1 MLPVDVLPPPLV
13 IVAASPDAPR
23 SPRAFTKGS
32 PEGTFA
38 TLPRAIAVTVP
49 FGAFAEG
56 DALAETGLAA
66 RAWSEVPCTSMRF
79 VVSASSDVAASGDG
93 RSHVTFHVAEWPKE
107 LVAGALAQT
116 VLTVDGQGHITDAD
130 VHVNGKDHAFAAS
143 SSSPSG
149 PPRGTVDLRSILTH
163 ELGHVLGLG
172 HSTDPSATM
181 AAGASDTRFRT
192 LELDDENGVCALYP
206 GRGAPRC
213 PETACPTGFSCLAGT
228 CEKVGSPGVVCA
240 PCVREPGA
248 CENAGATAR
257 CVDQS
262 DGRVC
267 ARSCDGA
274 HPCGP
279 GFSCVDTSSAGDKQ
293 CVADDGCRA
302 LGVAC
307 ETDAQCTGFFCRGG
321 RCVGRPEPL
330 PDASAPFPE
339 AGATPTP
346 DTAENTSGCASAGTS
361 TSFFG
366 TGAFATLAFLLA
378 ARRRRTRP

>member
-1 MLPVDVLPPPLV
+1 MPLDLLPPPVV
-13 IVAASPDAPR
+13 IVAAPSAKQ
-23 SPRAFTKGS
+23 PRAFTRGS

-38 TLPRAIAVTVP
+38 TLPRTVAVTIP
-49 FGAFAEG
+49 FGAFAES
-56 DALAETGLAA
+56 DALAEATLAA
-66 RAWSEVPCTSMRF
+66 RAWSEVPCTAMRF
-79 VVSASSDVAASGDG
+79 SVETSRDSATSGDG
-93 RSHVTFHVAEWPKE
+93 RSHVTFHVSEWPSE
-107 LVAGALAQT
+107 LVPGALAQT
-116 VLTVDGQGHITDAD
+116 VITVDGQGHITDAD
-130 VHVNGKDHAFAAS
+130 VHVNGKDHTFAAS
-143 SSSPSG
+143 SSSASG

-206 GRGAPRC
+206 GRGAARC
-213 PETACPTGFSCLAGT
+213 PASACPTGFSCLAGT
-228 CEKVGSPGVVCA
+228 CENSGTPGVVCA

-257 CVDQS
+257 CVDLA

-267 ARSCDGA
+267 ARSCDDT

-279 GFSCVDTSSAGDKQ
+279 GFSCVDTTSAGDKQ

-307 ETDAQCTGFFCRGG
+307 ENDAQCTGFVCRGG
-321 RCVGRPEPL
+321 RCVGRVDDL
-330 PDASAPFPE
+330 PDASAPRLDADASTTDP
-339 AGATPTP
+339 
-346 DTAENTSGCASAGTS
+346 AESTSGCASAEGRSAS

-366 TGAFATLAFLLA
+366 TGVFAALVFVLS
-378 ARRRRTRP
+378 ARRRRTPR